1 MLYPIEIAYS
11 DNSFNWHIESQ
22 IDKNND
28 IFFLWWYDKT
38 LNSFDDRIDRRKV
51 VEIIDNY

>member
-28 IFFLWWYDKT
+28 IFFL
-38 LNSFDDRIDRRKV
+38 
-51 VEIIDNY
+51 